1 MRKLTRNLVLAG
13 IAGVTALSSVQAL
26 AADEPK
32 PAPPSPHVGHVL
44 PATPP
49 PPEHTF
55 TASPALVSNYIF
67 RGLTQTFGKP
77 AVQVG
82 FDYAHSSGAYA
93 GLWGSNISSQ
103 QYAGGTVELDYY
115 FGYNGKL
122 AGDWGWT
129 AGFYGYYYP
138 GANYKNSIPAGAD
151 QTYNTEEVNI
161 GVSWKWVS
169 LKLSNTLSDFFG
181 ANTKTGYTSA
191 SKNSTYLDPT
201 ANVPLPNDFTLLL
214 HVGQQDVKTK
224 LSTALASGA
233 TNPDY
238 TDYKIG
244 ISKAFKD
251 GWTVGLAYSKASNS
265 SYYDKTASV
274 TDSTKTH
281 DLGSGVTV

>member
-13 IAGVTALSSVQAL
+13 MASMPAVLSMPAM
-26 AADEPK
+26 AADA
-32 PAPPSPHVGHVL
+32 PASPHTLGANVAFV
-44 PATPP
+44 T
-49 PPEHTF
+49 
-55 TASPALVSNYIF
+55 NYIF
-67 RGLTQTFGKP
+67 RGLSQTFGKP
-77 AVQVG
+77 AIQG
-82 FDYAHSSGAYA
+82 GMDYSHANGLYA
-93 GLWGSNISSQ
+93 GLWGSSISGQ
-103 QYAGGTVELDYY
+103 QYAGGNSEIDYY

-129 AGFYGYYYP
+129 VGFYGYYYP
-138 GANYKNSIPAGAD
+138 GANYKNATPAGAD
-151 QTYNTEEVNI
+151 QSYNTEELNA

-169 LKLSNTLSDFFG
+169 LKLSSTTGDFFG
-181 ANTKTGYTSA
+181 ANTKTGYTSG
-191 SKNSTYLDPT
+191 SSGSTYLDLT

-214 HVGQQDVKTK
+214 HAGSQDVKTK
-224 LSTALASGA
+224 LVTANAAGA

-265 SYYDKTASV
+265 AYYDKTASA

-281 DLGSGVTV
+281 DLGSGVTVLSISRTF

>member
-13 IAGVTALSSVQAL
+13 VASMPAVLAGTPAM
-26 AADEPK
+26 AADA
-32 PAPPSPHVGHVL
+32 PASP
-44 PATPP
+44 
-49 PPEHTF
+49 HTF
-55 TASPALVSNYIF
+55 TSNVAFVSNYIF
-67 RGLTQTFGKP
+67 RGLSQTFGKP
-77 AVQVG
+77 AIQG
-82 FDYAHSSGAYA
+82 GMDYSHANGLYA
-93 GLWGSNISSQ
+93 GLWGSNISNQ
-103 QYAGGTVELDYY
+103 QFAGGTAEIDYY

-138 GANYKNSIPAGAD
+138 GANYKNTVPAGSD
-151 QTYNTEEVNI
+151 QTYNTEELNA

-169 LKLSNTLSDFFG
+169 LKLSSTTGDFYG
-181 ANTKTGYTSA
+181 ANTKTGYTSG
-191 SKNSTYLDPT
+191 SSGSTYLDLT

-224 LSTALASGA
+224 LATPNAAGA

-251 GWTVGLAYSKASNS
+251 GWTVGLAHSKASNS
-265 SYYDKTASV
+265 AYYDKTAGAV
-274 TDSTKTH
+274 DSTKTH
-281 DLGSGVTV
+281 DLGSAVTVLSVSRTF